1 MHKPVLLNE
10 TIKILDPK
18 PGEFFIDGTIGSGGH
33 AVKIF
38 EKIMPNG
45 KLLGIDLDENNLK
58 IVREKILAGT
68 SNQELVNRNK
78 LILEQG
84 NYADLPE
91 ILKKHNL
98 PKASGLILDLGF
110 SSEQLEL
117 GKGFSFQKNE
127 LLDMR
132 YNTSQTNTD
141 YTRINTD
148 GQYKSALSQ
157 YKSELTAM
165 EVINTFNEKDLAD
178 IIYKYGEE
186 RYSRRIAKKIIEQR
200 KRKLIKTTFD
210 LVEVIKKSVPRNYER
225 GRISPATRTFQALR
239 IYVNHEL
246 ENLEKLLKNIDQ
258 IIKGR
263 IRLRASFAEVAA
275 KAEQGFG
282 GRVVII
288 SFHSLEDR
296 IVKNY
301 FRELKKDKKA
311 EILTKKPIRATNE
324 EIKSNHRARSAKLR
338 GVVLK

>member
-210 LVEVIKKSVPRNYER
+210 LVEVIKKSVRSEEHTSELQSHSF
-225 GRISPATRTFQALR
+225 ISYAVFCL
-239 IYVNHEL
+239 
-246 ENLEKLLKNIDQ
+246 KKKNI
-258 IIKGR
+258 
-263 IRLRASFAEVAA
+263 S
-275 KAEQGFG
+275 
-282 GRVVII
+282 
-288 SFHSLEDR
+288 
-296 IVKNY
+296 
-301 FRELKKDKKA
+301 
-311 EILTKKPIRATNE
+311 
-324 EIKSNHRARSAKLR
+324 
-338 GVVLK
+338 